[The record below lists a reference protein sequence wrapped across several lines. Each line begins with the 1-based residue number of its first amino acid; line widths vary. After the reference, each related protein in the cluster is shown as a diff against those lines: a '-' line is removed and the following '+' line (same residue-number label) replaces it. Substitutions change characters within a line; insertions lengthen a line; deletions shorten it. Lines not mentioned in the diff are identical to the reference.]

1 MIVDDEK
8 IIIGSA
14 NINDRSM
21 LGDRDS
27 EIAILVQ
34 EHRKTSKTK
43 DIMDTYCK

>member
-1 MIVDDEK
+1 MIV
-8 IIIGSA
+8 GSA

-34 EHRKTSKTK
+34 DDKTRKKSKLDEITTIYSK
-43 DIMDTYCK
+43 